1 MRAFEWTRGDLFD
14 VPNDGKAVV
23 GSLNGEA
30 VRALG
35 PEHAVMESGR
45 LSDRGALTKNVRT

>member
-1 MRAFEWTRGDLFD
+1 LRAFEWTRGDLFD